1 MLPPRSIV
9 YIVKFSMDGGSKR
22 TYIGLLIREIK
33 PKLKLC
39 CRIFGQTK
47 TKARKLFTQVQF
59 STQFYNYIITLI
71 IQLCS
76 SVSLIPCA
84 A

>member
-1 MLPPRSIV
+1 M

-39 CRIFGQTK
+39 CRIFGQTEK
-47 TKARKLFTQVQF
+47 QRHVNCLLKFNFLLN
-59 STQFYNYIITLI
+59 STII
-71 IQLCS
+71 
-76 SVSLIPCA
+76 
-84 A
+84 